1 MAVSVRIEDEA
12 FSDRRYDV
20 LARILGLPDA
30 DCARGKMAA
39 VWRQCTQQQTHIL
52 SGEMVR
58 EILGENGPDALV
70 LSTLGE
76 IVDGGIRICGTRGRI
91 EWLAKLR
98 KNARKGGNARAAKRL
113 PKRQPIGT
121 SAHNPDTSPPAPAP
135 APAPVTT
142 KEEERGL
149 APLDL
154 FKTKVD
160 LSVEQAVVDRV
171 NRATREP
178 KVHPDRAR
186 VIDAFHQRFKAASGE
201 KPTWGPKE
209 VGQIGGLLK
218 KHPAEVLIRRI
229 NFMFDGKAKWPP
241 PPYTLD
247 VFVANIDKWVEVQ
260 PQLNVRAMEEL
271 K

>member
-12 FSDRRYDV
+12 FSDRRYGV

-58 EILGENGPDALV
+58 EVLGENGPDALII
-70 LSTLGE
+70 SELGE
-76 IVDGGIRICGTRGRI
+76 VVDGGIRICGTRGRI
-91 EWLAKLR
+91 EWLARLR
-98 KNARKGGNARAAKRL
+98 KNGKKGGRPRKPNGNHLVSQNTDSGK
-113 PKRQPIGT
+113 PGV
-121 SAHNPDTSPPAPAP
+121 NPPAPAP
-135 APAPVTT
+135 APATT

-154 FKTKVD
+154 FKAKVD
-160 LSVEQAVVDRV
+160 LAAEQAVVDRA
-171 NRATREP
+171 NRATKAP

-186 VIDAFHQRFKAASGE
+186 VIDAFHQRFKTASGE

-218 KHPAEVLIRRI
+218 KHPADVLIRRI

-241 PPYTLD
+241 PPYSLD
-247 VFVANIDKWVEVQ
+247 VFVTNIDRWVEQ
-260 PQLNVRAMEEL
+260 APQINTRPMEEL